1 MRLIRYRLILAT
13 TTAVLVALAG
23 CASQGGGS
31 AATDKPAAKQTAQSS
46 KPAAKQTAQTAKP
59 AAPTAKA
66 ADSPPKGT
74 KLAKVALG
82 MTDLDVRKAIGE
94 PDSQKN
100 YMTGKAWIP
109 FYWGPDVARTDWMYK
124 GQGRVVFSRNRYN
137 GGLKVIRITYDPTQA
152 GS

>member
-1 MRLIRYRLILAT
+1 MRLIRYRLVLAT
-13 TTAVLVALAG
+13 TTALLVALAG

-31 AATDKPAAKQTAQSS
+31 AATDKPAAKQTAQTA
-46 KPAAKQTAQTAKP
+46 KPAAAQTAKP
-59 AAPTAKA
+59 AAAKTAKA
-66 ADSPPKGT
+66 ADAAPPKGT
-74 KLAKVALG
+74 RLANIALG

-94 PDSQKN
+94 PDSAKN

-124 GQGRVVFSRNRYN
+124 GQGRVVFSRNRYT
-137 GGLKVIRITYDPTQA
+137 GGLKVIRVTYDPSQA